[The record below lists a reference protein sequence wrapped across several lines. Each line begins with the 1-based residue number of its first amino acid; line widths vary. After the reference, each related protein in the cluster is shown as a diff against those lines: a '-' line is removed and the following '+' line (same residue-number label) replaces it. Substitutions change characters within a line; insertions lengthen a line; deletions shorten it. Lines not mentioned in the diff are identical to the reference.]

1 MEILKYPDPF
11 LKHKCKPLK
20 TIDEQTVARVADMFE
35 TMYQARGVG
44 LAAPQVGWDA
54 RLFIVN
60 VTANK
65 RDELVFVN
73 PVIVEAV
80 GTVNEEEGCLSVP
93 GVNAVVPRAE
103 RVRVRAFDLS
113 GNAFDLQADG
123 LLAIALQHENDHL
136 DGKLFISKLTRAAKR
151 AVADKL
157 KELEEEFE
165 AKSPT
170 GVQNEDAGSRSGHS
184 EF

>member
-93 GVNAVVPRAE
+93 GLQGEVPRAE
-103 RVRVRAFDLS
+103 RVTITGIDENRQKVKIKAE
-113 GNAFDLQADG
+113 G
-123 LLAIALQHENDHL
+123 LLARIFQHELDHL
-136 DGKLFISKLTRAAKR
+136 NGTLFVDRLSFTQRALIAGKLHKLRRNTAHHITPEASKKHKAPLI
-151 AVADKL
+151 
-157 KELEEEFE
+157 
-165 AKSPT
+165 
-170 GVQNEDAGSRSGHS
+170 
-184 EF
+184 